1 MKTKILITAI
11 ITLAAAPL
19 AVSSEASGQPG
30 DAVYSPGSQQTFVSN
45 YYSSYGYEYSSRL
58 RRFHNSYVTF
68 DFYSPV
74 YTEVYWYNYTP
85 GAWGVSIYD
94 PWYGYSAYA
103 PSYYTGSG
111 FGGSYW
117 WGYNSWSS
125 YGWNSWVAPA
135 PGLSINIHFGNN
147 SPYYPAYYNRWYS
160 GSYMNCCCPG
170 GSTGNNYYPSQ
181 PYSGGSTPRF
191 IVTGGRSS
199 GSQSTTTSGNSGN
212 TQGTAT
218 GGTQGRDGNTGG
230 QGNNGNQGNSGNQGN
245 NAGQGGNDK
254 DKSNNGLRMGQYRRG
269 VAEPTAPKP
278 NEPARTNNPNV
289 NDRTNP
295 GRDKSNNAK
304 PKESG
309 TASPEGSVTRQQTQS
324 SVKTSRRSPA
334 ESSEIKS
341 SGDENS
347 QKKSSSSGRRL

>member
-11 ITLAAAPL
+11 ITLATAPF
-19 AVSSEASGQPG
+19 AVSSEVPGQPG
-30 DAVYSPGSQQTFVSN
+30 DVAYNPGGQQMVTNN

-58 RRFHNSYVTF
+58 RRFHNSYVSF

-94 PWYGYSAYA
+94 PWYGYSAYS
-103 PSYYTGSG
+103 PSYYTGTG

-135 PGLSINIHFGNN
+135 PGLSINIHFGSNA
-147 SPYYPAYYNRWYS
+147 PYYPAYYNRWYS

-170 GSTGNNYYPSQ
+170 SSSGNNYYPSQ
-181 PYSGGSTPRF
+181 PYGGNTPRF
-191 IVTGGRSS
+191 IVTGGRSTV
-199 GSQSTTTSGNSGN
+199 SQSTASTGSSGN
-212 TQGTAT
+212 TQGTST
-218 GGTQGRDGNTGG
+218 GGTQVRDTNTGG
-230 QGNNGNQGNSGNQGN
+230 QGNSGSQGN
-245 NAGQGGNDK
+245 NAGQGGSDK

-269 VAEPTAPKP
+269 VAEPTVPKP
-278 NEPARTNNPNV
+278 NEPVRTNNPNV

-295 GRDKSNNAK
+295 GRDKNNNAK

-309 TASPEGSVTRQQTQS
+309 TASPEGTVTRQQTQS
-324 SVKTSRRSPA
+324 TVKTSRRNQA
-334 ESSEIKS
+334 ESSEVKS
-341 SGDENS
+341 SGDQNS
-347 QKKSSSSGRRL
+347 QKKSTSSGRRL